1 MKNKADNWQEL
12 AKNLGLAFKD
22 KNLLQMAL
30 THRSFLNECRHQDL
44 SSNERLE
51 FLGDAILAFWVS
63 REVFQRFPDFPEGK
77 LTFLRTH
84 LVRTETLSQLARNL
98 NLGEHLRMSKGEEQ
112 GGGRENFLLLA
123 NVFEAVVGAI
133 FLDQEI
139 AVTGEFLKR
148 QFEEKIAA
156 ITDVTLLKDSK
167 SLLQEIVQAK
177 GHPSP
182 SYQLISA
189 TGPDHQK
196 IFTMGVYLEGKLL
209 AEGVAKSKQEAEE
222 EAAKK
227 ALEIY
232 SQIK

>member
-1 MKNKADNWQEL
+1 MTNKTDNLPEL
-12 AKNLGLAFKD
+12 AKNLGVVFAD

-30 THRSFLNECRHQDL
+30 NHRSFLNECRREEL

-63 REVFQRFPDFPEGK
+63 REVYHRFPDFPEGK

-84 LVRTETLSQLARNL
+84 LVRTETLSELAGNL
-98 NLGEHLRMSKGEEQ
+98 NLGEYLRMSKGEEQ
-112 GGGRENFLLLA
+112 GGGRKNVLLLA

-133 FLDQEI
+133 FLDQGI

-148 QFEEKIAA
+148 QFERKITE
-156 ITDVTLLKDSK
+156 ITDVSLLKDSK
-167 SLLQEIVQAK
+167 SLLQETVQAQ

-196 IFTMGVYLEGKLL
+196 IFTMGVYVNNKLL
-209 AEGVAKSKQEAEE
+209 AEGTSKSKQDAEE
-222 EAAKK
+222 QAAKK
-227 ALEIY
+227 ALEK
-232 SQIK
+232 SQ